1 MFEIILTTGDK
12 PSDFVTSYKSNIVPV
27 VGDYISLSEDESFV
41 VKGRLL
47 PSNDNMKVCLVGVI
61 E

>member
-1 MFEIILTTGDK
+1 MFEIILTKGDK
-12 PSDFVTSYKSNIVPV
+12 QGDYIMSYKSNIIPM
-27 VGDYISLSEDESFV
+27 VGDYISLSEDDLFL
-41 VKGRLL
+41 VKTRLL

>member
-12 PSDFVTSYKSNIVPV
+12 PSDFVKSYNSNIVPL
-27 VGDYISLSEDESFV
+27 VGDYISLSEDELFV
-41 VKGRLL
+41 VKTRLL